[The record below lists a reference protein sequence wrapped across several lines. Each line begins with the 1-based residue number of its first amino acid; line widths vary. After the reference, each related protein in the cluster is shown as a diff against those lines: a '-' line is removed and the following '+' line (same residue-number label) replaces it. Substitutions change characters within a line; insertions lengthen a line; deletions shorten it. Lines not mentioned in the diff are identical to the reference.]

1 MKKLFWFSAVLLLTP
16 ALSAHGQ
23 THGGPV
29 MAFSSVPGVHIAQPT
44 LHLNAPTVVEVPR
57 VSAEQAQAINNAS
70 TGRFLFFNNI
80 NRSALDSA
88 VPAPARTV
96 EPVRRVNRLPL
107 GTTVTS
113 ADLTAAHGYTVQQV
127 RQVQQAL
134 RRLGFY
140 SGSVDGSFGP
150 STQNAVESYQM
161 RTGEP
166 VTGTLTLGV
175 LSRLGVNLN
184 R

>member
-1 MKKLFWFSAVLLLTP
+1 MKKLFWFSAALILAP
-16 ALSAHGQ
+16 ALSAQGQ
-23 THGGPV
+23 THGGSV
-29 MAFSSVPGVHIAQPT
+29 MAFSSAPSVHIAQPT
-44 LHLNAPTVVEVPR
+44 IHLNAPTVVEIPR
-57 VSAEQAQAINNAS
+57 VSADQAQAINKAA
-70 TGRFLFFNNI
+70 TGRFLYYNYVNH
-80 NRSALDSA
+80 SALDDA
-88 VPAPARTV
+88 APAPARTV
-96 EPVRRVNRLPL
+96 HPVRPFNRLPL
-107 GTTVTS
+107 GTTVAS

-134 RRLGFY
+134 SRLGYY

-175 LSRLGVNLN
+175 LSRLGVSLN

>member
-1 MKKLFWFSAVLLLTP
+1 MKKLFWFSAALLLTP
-16 ALSAHGQ
+16 ALWAQGQTLGRPVMVFNSAPSAHI
-23 THGGPV
+23 V
-29 MAFSSVPGVHIAQPT
+29 DPT
-44 LHLNAPTVVEVPR
+44 IHLNPPTVVEVPR
-57 VSAEQAQAINNAS
+57 VNADQARAINRAA
-70 TGRFLFFNNI
+70 TGRFLFFNDI
-80 NRSALDSA
+80 NQSALA
-88 VPAPARTV
+88 AAAPAPARTV
-96 EPVRRVNRLPL
+96 QPVHLRNRLPL
-107 GTTVTS
+107 GTTVEA
-113 ADLTAAHGYTVQQV
+113 ADLTAANGYTVQQV

-134 RRLGFY
+134 RRLGYY

-175 LSRLGVNLN
+175 LSRLGVSLN

>member
-1 MKKLFWFSAVLLLTP
+1 MKKLFWFSAALLLTP
-16 ALSAHGQ
+16 ALWAQ
-23 THGGPV
+23 GPAMV
-29 MAFSSVPGVHIAQPT
+29 FSSVPSVHIVQPT
-44 LHLNAPTVVEVPR
+44 IHLNAPTVLDVPR
-57 VSAEQAQAINNAS
+57 VIADQAQAINKAA
-70 TGRFLFFNNI
+70 TCRFLYYNDVNL
-80 NRSALDSA
+80 SALDA
-88 VPAPARTV
+88 AAPAPARTV
-96 EPVRRVNRLPL
+96 HPVRPVNRLPL
-107 GTTVTS
+107 GTTVAS

-134 RRLGFY
+134 RRLGYY

-161 RTGEP
+161 KTGEP

-175 LSRLGVNLN
+175 LSRLGVSLN